1 MDNNTLN
8 RFIKEYDVI
17 YLIIV
22 DLQTNMIYEYGDK
35 KKLSYQGLFKR
46 NFYNIEMIQDLYKI
60 ICNQNSPKIFK
71 QGEVVCV
78 IGKPFEQGVFGI
90 FYHENR
96 EPKEFMKWAKYL
108 YSCLIKI
115 TYIEDRSDVHTE

>member
-1 MDNNTLN
+1 M
-8 RFIKEYDVI
+8 FILSRHDI
-17 YLIIV
+17 YVSTANINCSCELKACSI
-22 DLQTNMIYEYGDK
+22 K
-35 KKLSYQGLFKR
+35 KSWNPMVPLALPVVPELSAFKR

-60 ICNQNSPKIFK
+60 ICNQNLPKIFK

-108 YSCLIKI
+108 YKCLINI
-115 TYIEDRSDVHTE
+115 F

>member
-35 KKLSYQGLFKR
+35 KKLSYQGLFVNGR
-46 NFYNIEMIQDLYKI
+46 
-60 ICNQNSPKIFK
+60 
-71 QGEVVCV
+71 
-78 IGKPFEQGVFGI
+78 
-90 FYHENR
+90 
-96 EPKEFMKWAKYL
+96 
-108 YSCLIKI
+108 
-115 TYIEDRSDVHTE
+115 

>member
-1 MDNNTLN
+1 M
-8 RFIKEYDVI
+8 
-17 YLIIV
+17 
-22 DLQTNMIYEYGDK
+22 
-35 KKLSYQGLFKR
+35 
-46 NFYNIEMIQDLYKI
+46 
-60 ICNQNSPKIFK
+60 PKIFK

>member
-35 KKLSYQGLFKR
+35 KSYHIRDYLKEIF
-46 NFYNIEMIQDLYKI
+46 I
-60 ICNQNSPKIFK
+60 ILK
-71 QGEVVCV
+71 
-78 IGKPFEQGVFGI
+78 
-90 FYHENR
+90 
-96 EPKEFMKWAKYL
+96 
-108 YSCLIKI
+108 
-115 TYIEDRSDVHTE
+115 

>member
-46 NFYNIEMIQDLYKI
+46 NFVTIQNPPYSK
-60 ICNQNSPKIFK
+60 
-71 QGEVVCV
+71 
-78 IGKPFEQGVFGI
+78 
-90 FYHENR
+90 
-96 EPKEFMKWAKYL
+96 MK
-108 YSCLIKI
+108 SG
-115 TYIEDRSDVHTE
+115 